1 MKPTGSLYTF
11 DDMSKTTVITTRLE
25 PELLAKL
32 DALAARIDRSRAW
45 VAAKAV
51 ERYVEEELEYRA
63 FIQAGID
70 AADHGEL
77 ISQEDMEAWFEAR
90 HRQAAAE

>member
-1 MKPTGSLYTF
+1 
-11 DDMSKTTVITTRLE
+11 MSKTTVITARLE

-45 VAAKAV
+45 VVAKAV
-51 ERYVEEELEYRA
+51 ERYVEEELEYRE
-63 FIQAGID
+63 FLQVGID
-70 AADHGEL
+70 AADRGDL
-77 ISQEDMEAWFEAR
+77 VSQEEMEAWFEAR

>member
-1 MKPTGSLYTF
+1 MYTS
-11 DDMSKTTVITTRLE
+11 DYMSKSSVITARLD
-25 PELLAKL
+25 PALLAKL
-32 DALAARIDRSRAW
+32 DELAGAVDRSRAW
-45 VAAKAV
+45 LVAKAV
-51 ERYVEEELEYRA
+51 QRYVEEELEFHT

-70 AADHGEL
+70 SADRGEL

>member
-1 MKPTGSLYTF
+1 
-11 DDMSKTTVITTRLE
+11 MSKTTVITTRLD
-25 PELLAKL
+25 PELLDKL
-32 DALAARIDRSRAW
+32 DALAARMDRSRAW

-51 ERYVEEELEYRA
+51 ERYVQEELEYRD

-70 AADHGEL
+70 AADRGDL
-77 ISQEDMEAWFEAR
+77 VSQEEMEAWFEAR